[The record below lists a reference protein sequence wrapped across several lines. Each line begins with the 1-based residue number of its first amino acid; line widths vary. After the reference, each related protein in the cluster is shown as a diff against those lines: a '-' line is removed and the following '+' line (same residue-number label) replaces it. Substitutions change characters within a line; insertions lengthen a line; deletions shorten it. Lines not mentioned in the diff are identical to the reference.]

1 MPPIF
6 VAKLINS
13 HVFDYGRLHYQGVPE
28 ADEDEAADGA
38 NEVAVKEHKGSLSY
52 SNMAVEAVL
61 ALNERHGSSLVAIR
75 KYIQTNFPVKHCQTA
90 SFNNL
95 TLKGVTKAVAGG
107 ELEKIKHSYK
117 ISWQEKERRRLRE
130 RQLVKKEKKKEF
142 KEVCW
147 SGWGSCG
154 PSRVL

>member
-1 MPPIF
+1 VIH
-6 VAKLINS
+6 S
-13 HVFDYGRLHYQGVPE
+13 DDFDSVCYRHQDAPE
-28 ADEDEAADGA
+28 AEDEDAGDGA
-38 NEVAVKEHKGSLSY
+38 NEVEVKEHKGSLSY
-52 SNMAVEAVL
+52 STMAVEAVL

-107 ELEKIKHSYK
+107 ELEKIKHSFK
-117 ISWQEKERRRLRE
+117 ISWQEKERRRIRE

-142 KEVCW
+142 KEVRWPGVWCLVVIVCFAVFT
-147 SGWGSCG
+147 S
-154 PSRVL
+154 V